1 MDIKNDLKQG
11 VRLAA
16 DAATDIA
23 QTLIEKNRMRANA
36 NRIKQVIKGD
46 TELRNQ
52 AYIELGRY
60 FYENLRE
67 DADSEQE
74 ALCVVVDKTTARIT
88 KASKKYVEL
97 ISDAKDL
104 KIPSENSDKIKQ
116 AVSDKAKK
124 AKDATEAKVND
135 IKGKAT
141 KTAQQAKD
149 KAVDLGTKAKEKATD
164 LTDKAKNTAMDLT
177 AKTKETVFDIGDKA
191 KDKFDDFKAFIAPD
205 EDLDDIIDGN
215 NELEDMIAQQEEI
228 IKKAESQTD
237 IDFDSDDEE
246 SPEDFTF

>member
-16 DAATDIA
+16 DVATDVA

-67 DADSEQE
+67 DAQSEQE

-116 AVSDKAKK
+116 AVNDKAKK
-124 AKDATEAKVND
+124 TKDATEAKVNN
-135 IKGKAT
+135 IKDKAT

-149 KAVDLGTKAKEKATD
+149 KAIDLGTKAKEKASD
-164 LTDKAKNTAMDLT
+164 LTDKAKNTALDLT
-177 AKTKETVFDIGDKA
+177 AKTKETVADFGDKA
-191 KDKFDDFKAFIAPD
+191 KDKFDDFKSFIAPD
-205 EDLDDIIDGN
+205 ENLDDIIDGDD
-215 NELEDMIAQQEEI
+215 ELEDMIAQQEEI
-228 IKKAESQTD
+228 IKKAESQTN
-237 IDFDSDDEE
+237 IDLDSDDEE